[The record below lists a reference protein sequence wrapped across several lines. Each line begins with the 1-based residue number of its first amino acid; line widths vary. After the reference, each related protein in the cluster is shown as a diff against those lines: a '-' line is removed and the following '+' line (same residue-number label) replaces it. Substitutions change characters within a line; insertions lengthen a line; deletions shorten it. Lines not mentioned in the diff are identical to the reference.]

1 MKVAIDSGPLVTG
14 HAIRGIGTHTGH
26 LIKHLKKIKDVK
38 VDVIDFSK
46 NDLSK
51 YDIVHIPSF
60 NPFFLTLPFKKP
72 SKKVVLT
79 IHDLIPLIYPKHY
92 PPGIRGRLNFF
103 IQKILIKNVDVIIT
117 ISETS
122 KKDICRLMAV
132 PPGKVKVIYLAPREV
147 FREIEEPRLLQKIR
161 KKYSLPHD
169 FVLYVG
175 DVNYNKNLFGL
186 AEACK
191 RLRVPLV
198 IVGKQA
204 KSGAID
210 RKHIENRPFV
220 RFLNKFGG
228 DPSIIR
234 VGFVPDEDL
243 AVIYNLATLYC
254 QPSFYEGFGLAVLE
268 AFTSGCPVIASR
280 VQALVEI
287 GEPACLFADPK
298 SPKDMA
304 EKISTV
310 LADEVL
316 RNQLIETGK
325 VFVKNYSW
333 EKTARETAN
342 VYRKVANE
350 I

>member
-1 MKVAIDSGPLVTG
+1 MVG
-14 HAIRGIGTHTGH
+14 
-26 LIKHLKKIKDVK
+26 KIKVNL
-38 VDVIDFSK
+38 IDETHSVGRGVGFYAQFLKEALSHLPSVELTRK
-46 NDLSK
+46 NP
-51 YDIVHIPSF
+51 DIVHYPYF
-60 NPFFLTLPFKKP
+60 DLFYPTLPFIKKIP
-72 SKKVVLT
+72 SIVT
-79 IHDLIPLIYPKHY
+79 IHDLIPLVFPKLYPK
-92 PPGIRGRLNFF
+92 GIRAMMALFWQRIALG
-103 IQKILIKNVDVIIT
+103 NVSAIVTD
-117 ISETS
+117 SLAS
-122 KKDICRLMAV
+122 KRDIVKLFNV
-132 PPGKVKVIYLAPREV
+132 NPKKVFVTPLSVDPV
-147 FREIEEPRLLQKIR
+147 FQEEPTPKQIAHVKA
-161 KKYSLPHD
+161 KYDLPEK

-191 RLRVPLV
+191 QANIPLV

-204 KSGAID
+204 KSEEIG

-220 RFLNKFGG
+220 RFLHKFGA

-254 QPSFYEGFGLAVLE
+254 QPSFYQGFGLAVLE
-268 AFTSGCPVIASR
+268 AFASGCPVISSK

-287 GEPACLFADPK
+287 GEPACVFFDPK
-298 SPKDMA
+298 DPKNMA

-316 RNQLIETGK
+316 RNQLTETAK

-333 EKTARETAN
+333 EKTARETTN
-342 VYRKVANE
+342 VYKKVANE

>member
-14 HAIRGIGTHTGH
+14 HAIRGIGAHTEV
-26 LIKHLKKIKDVK
+26 LIEYLKKIKGLDL
-38 VDVIDFSK
+38 DVIDFSK
-46 NDLSK
+46 SGLSK
-51 YDIVHIPSF
+51 YDIAHIPSF
-60 NPFFLTLPFKKP
+60 NPFFLALPFKKP
-72 SKKVVLT
+72 TKKVVLT

-92 PPGIRGRLNFF
+92 PPGIRGKLNFF
-103 IQKILIKNVDVIIT
+103 IQKILLKNVDVIIT

-122 KKDICRLMAV
+122 KKDICRFLGV
-132 PPGKVKVIYLAPREV
+132 FPDKVKVIHLAPREV
-147 FREIEEPRLLQKIR
+147 FREIEEPSLLQKIR
-161 KKYSLPHD
+161 NKYSLPEK

-191 RLRVPLV
+191 KINVPLV

-204 KSGAID
+204 KSGEID

-220 RFLNKFGG
+220 RFLHKFGD
-228 DPSIIR
+228 DPSVLR

-243 AVIYNLATLYC
+243 AVIYNLATLFC
-254 QPSFYEGFGLAVLE
+254 QPSFYEGFGLGVLE
-268 AFTSGCPVIASR
+268 AFASGCPVVASR

-287 GEPACLFADPK
+287 GEPACVFFDPK
-298 SPKDMA
+298 DSKDMA

-316 RNQLIETGK
+316 RNQLIETAK
-325 VFVKNYSW
+325 IFVKNYSW
-333 EKTARETAN
+333 EKTARETTN
-342 VYRKVANE
+342 VYKKVANE

>member
-14 HAIRGIGTHTGH
+14 HAIRGIGAHTGH

-51 YDIVHIPSF
+51 YDIAHIPSF

-79 IHDLIPLIYPKHY
+79 IHDLIPLIYPEHY
-92 PPGIRGRLNFF
+92 PSGIRGSLNFF
-103 IQKILIKNVDVIIT
+103 IQKILIKNVDAIIT

-122 KKDICRLMAV
+122 KKDICRFLNV
-132 PPGKVKVIYLAPREV
+132 SPDKVKVIYLAPREV
-147 FREIEEPRLLQKIR
+147 FREVKNESLLYEIR
-161 KKYSLPHD
+161 KKYSLPDD

-191 RLRVPLV
+191 LAGIPLV

-204 KSGAID
+204 KSEEID

-220 RFLNKFGG
+220 RFLNKFGA
-228 DPSIIR
+228 DPLVIR
-234 VGFVPDEDL
+234 VGFVPDDDL

-268 AFTSGCPVIASR
+268 AFASGCPVVASK

-287 GEPACLFADPK
+287 GEPACIFFDPK
-298 SPKDMA
+298 DPKDMA

-316 RNQLIETGK
+316 RNQLIETAK

-333 EKTARETAN
+333 EKTAKETLE
-342 VYRKVANE
+342 VYKDALKK
-350 I
+350 

>member
-1 MKVAIDSGPLVTG
+1 MVG
-14 HAIRGIGTHTGH
+14 
-26 LIKHLKKIKDVK
+26 KIKVNL
-38 VDVIDFSK
+38 IDETHSVGRGVGFYAQFLKEALSHLPSVELTRK
-46 NDLSK
+46 NP
-51 YDIVHIPSF
+51 DIVHYPYF
-60 NPFFLTLPFKKP
+60 DLFYPTLPFIKKIP
-72 SKKVVLT
+72 SIVT
-79 IHDLIPLIYPKHY
+79 IHDLNPLVFPKLYPK
-92 PPGIRGRLNFF
+92 GIRAMMALFWQRIALG
-103 IQKILIKNVDVIIT
+103 NVSAIVTD
-117 ISETS
+117 SLAS
-122 KKDICRLMAV
+122 KRDIVKLFNV
-132 PPGKVKVIYLAPREV
+132 NPKKVFVTPLSVDPV
-147 FREIEEPRLLQKIR
+147 FQEEPTPKQIAHVKA
-161 KKYSLPHD
+161 KYDLPEK

-191 RLRVPLV
+191 QANIPLV

-204 KSGAID
+204 KSEEIG

-220 RFLNKFGG
+220 RFLHKFGA

-254 QPSFYEGFGLAVLE
+254 QPSFYQGFGLAVLE
-268 AFTSGCPVIASR
+268 AFASGCPVISSK

-287 GEPACLFADPK
+287 GEPACVFFDPK
-298 SPKDMA
+298 DPKNMA

-316 RNQLIETGK
+316 RNQLTETAK

-333 EKTARETAN
+333 EKTARETLN
-342 VYRKVANE
+342 VYKEARFN
-350 I
+350 

>member
-14 HAIRGIGTHTGH
+14 HAIRGIGAHTGH

-51 YDIVHIPSF
+51 YDLAHIPSF
-60 NPFFLTLPFKKP
+60 NPFFLTLPFRKP
-72 SKKVVLT
+72 TRKVVLT

-92 PPGIRGRLNFF
+92 PPGMKGSLNFF
-103 IQKILIKNVDVIIT
+103 IQKNLIKNVDVIIT

-122 KKDICRLMAV
+122 KKDICRFLNV
-132 PPGKVKVIYLAPREV
+132 SPDKVKVIYLAPREV
-147 FREIEEPRLLQKIR
+147 FRQIKDESLLQKVR

-186 AEACK
+186 AEGCK
-191 RLRVPLV
+191 RVSVPLV
-198 IVGKQA
+198 MVGKQA
-204 KSGAID
+204 KSEEID

-268 AFTSGCPVIASR
+268 AFSCGCAVVAAET
-280 VQALVEI
+280 QALVEI
-287 GEPACLFADPK
+287 GEAACLFADPK

-304 EKISTV
+304 EKILEV
-310 LADEVL
+310 KNDETL
-316 RNQLIETGK
+316 RNQLVNTG
-325 VFVKNYSW
+325 FEIVKKFSW

-342 VYRKVANE
+342 VYKKVANE

>member
-14 HAIRGIGTHTGH
+14 HAVRGIGAHTGH
-26 LIKHLKKIKDVK
+26 LIKHLKKIKDVE

-51 YDIVHIPSF
+51 YDIAHIPNF

-79 IHDLIPLIYPKHY
+79 IHDLIPLVYPKHY
-92 PPGIRGRLNFF
+92 PPGIKGRLNFF
-103 IQKILIKNVDVIIT
+103 IQKILLKNVDAIIT

-122 KKDICRLMAV
+122 KKDICRLMDV
-132 PPGKVKVIYLAPREV
+132 SPDKVKIIYLAPREV
-147 FREIEEPRLLQKIR
+147 FREIKDESLLQKIR
-161 KKYSLPHD
+161 DKYSLPEK

-191 RLRVPLV
+191 QANIPLV

-204 KSGAID
+204 KSEEIG

-220 RFLNKFGG
+220 RFLHKFGA

-268 AFTSGCPVIASR
+268 AFASGCPVISSK

-287 GEPACLFADPK
+287 GEPACVFFDPK
-298 SPKDMA
+298 DPKNMA

-310 LADEVL
+310 LADEDL
-316 RNQLIETGK
+316 RNQLTETAK

-342 VYRKVANE
+342 VYKKVANE